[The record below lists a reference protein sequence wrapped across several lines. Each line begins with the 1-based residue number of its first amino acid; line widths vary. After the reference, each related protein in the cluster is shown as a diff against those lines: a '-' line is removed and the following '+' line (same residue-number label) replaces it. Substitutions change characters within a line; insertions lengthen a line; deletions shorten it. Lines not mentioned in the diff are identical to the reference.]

1 MLCHGI
7 FLHRL
12 YDYIWL
18 YVPNGRCTSRIWIW
32 GGYMGIGCVP
42 IIPLGFSTHEP
53 FNASATFSYMYY
65 YRWNSLCHGDFS
77 SLMWLSTPWCDFSV
91 SPLYAA
97 VPWGWCDFSRLMWLK
112 YGACSMRICVRSSL
126 GPKGFHH
133 PWSVLPMILT
143 TAKRLTSRTW

>member
-42 IIPLGFSTHEP
+42 IIPLGFSTNMNLSMLRP
-53 FNASATFSYMYY
+53 LLGTCIILMKQAVPWWFFFPDVTF
-65 YRWNSLCHGDFS
+65 H
-77 SLMWLSTPWCDFSV
+77 SLMWLFCI
-91 SPLYAA
+91 AA
-97 VPWGWCDFSRLMWLK
+97 VCRCAMGMMWLFPPWLSTVLVAWEF
-112 YGACSMRICVRSSL
+112 GIFTWAQRFSPSLISSADD
-126 GPKGFHH
+126 FDHRDHH
-133 PWSVLPMILT
+133 AGM
-143 TAKRLTSRTW
+143 